1 MAQNKSKND
10 QNQKP
15 TKANTDFSEIVK
27 AMANTPLISNA
38 DIVKRSKKRKHSRL
52 LIYVA
57 FD

>member
-15 TKANTDFSEIVK
+15 TKANTDFSEIIKV
-27 AMANTPLISNA
+27 MTNTPLISNA
-38 DIVKRSKKRKHSRL
+38 DIVKRKHSRL
-52 LIYVA
+52 LIYVV